1 MWIFLHKLF
10 GWDYV
15 YIKNFA
21 DSQITRVKIAPNGTR
36 IFMPYSFQVN
46 VINELIPVEGAVI
59 NGWNV
64 IPLTKGVTV

>member
-1 MWIFLHKLF
+1 MWLLLNRMF

-46 VINELIPVEGAVI
+46 VINEPIPAKGAVI
-59 NGWNV
+59 NGWTV